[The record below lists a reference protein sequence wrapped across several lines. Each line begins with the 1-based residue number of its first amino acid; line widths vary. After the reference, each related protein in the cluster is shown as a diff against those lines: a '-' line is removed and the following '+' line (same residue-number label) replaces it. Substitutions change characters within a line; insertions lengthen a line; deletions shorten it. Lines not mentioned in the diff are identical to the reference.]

1 MAATIKKELG
11 IESEIVRKSG
21 GIFDV
26 IVDGERIYSKHDTGT
41 FPSEREVVEQLKKR
55 EK

>member
-41 FPSEREVVEQLKKR
+41 FPAEKDIVESLR
-55 EK
+55 NRG